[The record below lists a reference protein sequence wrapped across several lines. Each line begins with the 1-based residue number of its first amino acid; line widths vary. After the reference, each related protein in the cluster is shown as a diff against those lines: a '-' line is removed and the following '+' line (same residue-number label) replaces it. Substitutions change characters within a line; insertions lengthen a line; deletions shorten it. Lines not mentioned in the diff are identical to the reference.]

1 MNVEI
6 LPSFS
11 SKVLSSAKK
20 ATFLVL
26 FVKYF
31 HTMAVLRK
39 DYFVLSTNFF
49 RPIGLEYEYFM

>member
-1 MNVEI
+1 M
-6 LPSFS
+6 
-11 SKVLSSAKK
+11 
-20 ATFLVL
+20 L

-39 DYFVLSTNFF
+39 DYFGLSTNFF